1 MEKIMTF
8 EEAKQKCEKAG
19 QGHLLAYFDE
29 LTGEEQVN
37 LLDQI
42 EKMDITL
49 LDLLKKDSKEVEKGV
64 LEPLGAVT
72 LKEIQ
77 QEKEKLL

>member
-1 MEKIMTF
+1 MRF
-8 EEAKQKCEKAG
+8 EQAKQKCEKAG

-42 EKMDITL
+42 EKLDITL
-49 LDLLKKDSKEVEKGV
+49 LDLLKKDSKEVER
-64 LEPLGAVT
+64 EYWNHW
-72 LKEIQ
+72 EQ
-77 QEKEKLL
+77 